1 MIFLLDTNVASA
13 IMRDD
18 PVIQAWLSAL
28 PADEQIVLCPI
39 VRGEILYGIELLPEG
54 KRRMLLREKA
64 DNLFANLLCEV
75 VPSQADQVY
84 ARIKASQHRRGFS
97 MSDNDLWIAATAIAI
112 KATLVSLDGDFGRID
127 GLPLMRP

>member
-1 MIFLLDTNVASA
+1 
-13 IMRDD
+13 MRDD

-28 PADEQIVLCPI
+28 SADEQIVLCPI
-39 VRGEILYGIELLPEG
+39 VRGEILYGIDLLPEG

-64 DNLFANLLCEV
+64 ENLFANLLCEV
-75 VPSQADQVY
+75 VPPQADQIY

-112 KATLVSLDGDFGRID
+112 EATLVSLDGDFGRID
-127 GLPLMRP
+127 GLSLIRP